1 LQHPTVVTKGY
12 TPVFHAHTAHVAGKI
27 IEIVKKIDP
36 KTGATVQENP
46 DMLKSGHAAV
56 IKVQPLQPLVMEK
69 QSDFPQLAKFA
80 IRDMGKT
87 VAAGIC
93 IDLVKA
99 K

>member
-1 LQHPTVVTKGY
+1 
-12 TPVFHAHTAHVAGKI
+12 
-27 IEIVKKIDP
+27 
-36 KTGATVQENP
+36 
-46 DMLKSGHAAV
+46 
-56 IKVQPLQPLVMEK
+56 VQPVHPVAIEK
-69 QSDFPQLAKFA
+69 QADFPNLAKFA